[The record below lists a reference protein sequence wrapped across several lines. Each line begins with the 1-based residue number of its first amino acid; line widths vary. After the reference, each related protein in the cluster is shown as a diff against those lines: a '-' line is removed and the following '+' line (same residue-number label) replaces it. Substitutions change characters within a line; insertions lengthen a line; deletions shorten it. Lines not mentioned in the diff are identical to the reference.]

1 LPAASERDSTGEL
14 ASGAEEKWLGGSIW
28 KSPKIEI
35 ARIKSWPSIG
45 AMSYHGNGQHYR
57 RSTRANGLWK
67 DLSQPAGGSRAARV
81 SLKSAR
87 FSIAISA
94 WR

>member
-45 AMSYHGNGQHYR
+45 AMS
-57 RSTRANGLWK
+57 
-67 DLSQPAGGSRAARV
+67 
-81 SLKSAR
+81 
-87 FSIAISA
+87 
-94 WR
+94 